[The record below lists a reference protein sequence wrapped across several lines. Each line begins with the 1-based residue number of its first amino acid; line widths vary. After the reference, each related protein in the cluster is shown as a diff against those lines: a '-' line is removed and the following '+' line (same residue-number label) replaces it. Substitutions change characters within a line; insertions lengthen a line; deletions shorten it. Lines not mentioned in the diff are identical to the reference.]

1 MIKSCQPAIDSDAL
15 RANLLETAVSE
26 VAIDP
31 SCAVL
36 CDIVKKY
43 KGIHANLEQ
52 LLYEIHHPFR
62 NWTLILPRLRAF
74 VLKNFNRY
82 YQHRDGPE
90 AFGRFCDIFLSAI
103 DSPIKQPSG
112 EKETA
117 MEALLA
123 YIEKLVSRLD
133 HDGPA
138 GYESALAAC
147 FSRLVALDDD
157 VTMYM
162 VQSRYCMKKICA
174 LLLKISRQARST
186 NKTGYD
192 LKPAA
197 RLLKKTL
204 FLNYRYWLGEEDPL
218 PWLSDQC
225 GDMCRGWEAGR
236 LFNRISHQ
244 RLKEHSDS
252 LKRVKIEADSNG
264 EEPLALLLELPSHP
278 DIVRLYREVSE
289 KLVETSLEDD
299 TGDRFAENRRLL
311 FLFRIMDTSGLF
323 LIHEETLREI
333 NQGLVHLIQKQKFE
347 EIERFLL
354 TAFQL
359 LKVNVRKYPH
369 TSLQCIQVAGTEIF
383 DRGNSRLVET
393 FLWETTRFGFQHANV
408 IGVTRDWQPI
418 INPAHLG
425 NIRVWLSLIMHE
437 PKWCATLFSALIIN
451 IKLSG
456 TCVKDTDLFQR
467 DITELLNHP
476 VEPVYNLVKQF
487 ARLMPVFFNEIGA
500 EGILREVST
509 ELDEIHK
516 RRDPLIHF
524 LRKQSHVES
533 SNLIVEFIEAIFQF
547 WRTRD
552 RDPLTHFLPLEIV
565 ARIATDG
572 EFVDDIHKLIQRVF
586 SLPEID
592 ENKDLLR
599 LSNENMK
606 KLLADQDDIAQTEVR
621 RFGLLVKMYRL
632 VYQKY
637 NLGFQ
642 ELGYELEYG
651 AGIDFPEMKGLVKE
665 LEKCD
670 IVKCLKIL
678 LNRLESLKEI
688 ILSNRTFKARED
700 IYHKRHIGV
709 DIPSVYGCYR
719 EKKFN
724 ALGLTFRLENFAR
737 IYLKKLPGTVNV
749 SFITKATFVRIV
761 KCLSLYL
768 RALKIDGITS
778 RRLETQ
784 LSLLSSSLG
793 VRRFSF
799 AQYMDILQGFSE
811 GVKDVIY
818 TYYTNIHQNNLSTI
832 IPQTGLKNLLP
843 KYRPLLV
850 DRDGGRETGSPCD
863 TKSGDRI
870 SKEQILKLSESF
882 MRDLIA
888 EAFGL
893 QELDNFITGINHTLE
908 EQKEAL
914 DPESLDLLMT
924 YDPVKVISFL
934 HKPNPWTHNLIYLGN
949 KGYNLTLLACDKKPV
964 PPGFVITT
972 EIFRCRPVVKNFLS
986 AHNEFISQV
995 YKSVKKLETMTG
1007 RGYGDP
1013 ENPLLLSVRSGAAV
1027 STPGMLATI
1036 NDVGLNQE
1044 IVSGF
1049 AEASG
1054 NPYAAWDNFR
1064 RFLQSWAM
1072 AGGMERDAFQLLMN
1086 RAKER
1091 HNVSKKSQFT
1101 PDQMKKLALEYRKEI
1116 KDSGIIIPNDSRLQ
1130 LISAVEMVFDSWN
1143 SPKTREYLDLM
1154 NLSESWGTAVIV
1166 QTMVF
1171 GNLGP
1176 KSGSGVV
1183 FTAHPY
1189 RRVRRVALWGDYS
1202 DNVQGEDIVGGLVT
1216 SYPISVE
1223 QAEIDGRSIEF
1234 CLEKKFPDIYE
1245 PLLALSRELVYE
1257 KKWNPQEIEFT
1268 FDGCASRN
1276 LHILQTRDMITMEKR
1291 ESLDI
1296 FEEAEN
1302 LDNYVLGK
1310 GIGVYGGALSGRA
1323 VFTIENIRQLRLE
1336 DPDTPLI
1343 LIRRDTVPEDIKAI
1357 SMADGLLTAKG
1368 GQTSHA
1374 SITTLRLK
1382 KTCVAG
1388 CRSLKIVEAEERCE
1402 ISGQTIRFRDWIS
1415 IDGIKG
1421 LFLKGAH
1428 KIKKPVKEETIQ
1440 THKFVHW

>member
-1 MIKSCQPAIDSDAL
+1 MTKSSQPAIDSDAL

-31 SCAVL
+31 SCAL
-36 CDIVKKY
+36 LSDIVKKY

-74 VLKNFNRY
+74 VLKNFDHY
-82 YQHRDGPE
+82 HQHRDGPE

-103 DSPIKQPSG
+103 DSPLKQPSG

-123 YIEKLVSRLD
+123 YIERLVSRLD

-138 GYESALAAC
+138 GYESVLAAC

-162 VQSRYCMKKICA
+162 IQSRHCIKKICA

-186 NKTGYD
+186 NKIGYD

-197 RLLKKTL
+197 GLLKKIL
-204 FLNYRYWLGEEDPL
+204 FLNYRYWLSEEDPL
-218 PWLSDQC
+218 PWFSDQC
-225 GDMCRGWEAGR
+225 GEMCQGWEAGR

-244 RLKEHSDS
+244 RLKGHSDS
-252 LKRVKIEADSNG
+252 LKRIEIEADSNG
-264 EEPLALLLELPSHP
+264 EEPLTLLLELPSHL
-278 DIVRLYREVSE
+278 DIVRLYREVPE
-289 KLVETSLEDD
+289 KLVEASLEDD
-299 TGDRFAENRRLL
+299 TGVRFAENRRLL

-333 NQGLVHLIQKQKFE
+333 NQALVHLIRVQKFE

-359 LKVNVRKYPH
+359 LKANVRNYPH
-369 TSLQCIQVAGTEIF
+369 TSLQCIQIAGTEIF

-393 FLWETTRFGFQHANV
+393 FLRETTRFGFQYANV

-418 INPAHLG
+418 TNPAHLG

-437 PKWCATLFSALIIN
+437 PKWCATLFSALIVN
-451 IKLSG
+451 LKLSG
-456 TCVKDTDLFQR
+456 TCIKDTDLFQR
-467 DITELLNHP
+467 HITELLNHP

-500 EGILREVST
+500 EGVLRDVST

-547 WRTRD
+547 WRTKN

-565 ARIATDG
+565 TRVATEG
-572 EFVDDIHKLIQRVF
+572 EFVDVIHKLVQRIF

-592 ENKDLLR
+592 ENKDLLK
-599 LSNENMK
+599 LSNDKMK
-606 KLLADQDDIAQTEVR
+606 KFLAEQDDIAQTEVR
-621 RFGLLVKMYRL
+621 RFRLLVRMYRL

-642 ELGYELEYG
+642 ELGHELEYG
-651 AGIDFPEMKGLVKE
+651 AGTDFPETNGLVKE
-665 LEKCD
+665 LHECD
-670 IVKCLKIL
+670 TVQRLNIL
-678 LNRLESLKEI
+678 LNRLQGLKEI
-688 ILSNRTFKARED
+688 ILSSRTFKARED

-719 EKKFN
+719 EKKFD
-724 ALGLTFRLENFAR
+724 ALGLTFRLENLAR
-737 IYLKKLPGTVNV
+737 IYLEELPRTVNV
-749 SFITKATFVRIV
+749 SFITRATFVRIV
-761 KCLSLYL
+761 KCLRLYL
-768 RALKIDGITS
+768 RALNIDGITS

-799 AQYMDILQGFSE
+799 AQYMDILRGFSE

-818 TYYTNIHQNNLSTI
+818 TYYTNIHQYNLSTI
-832 IPQTGLKNLLP
+832 IPQTGFKNLLP
-843 KYRPLLV
+843 KYRSMLV
-850 DRDGGRETGSPCD
+850 DRDGSRESGSPGD

-870 SKEQILKLSESF
+870 SKEQILKLSESV
-882 MRDLIA
+882 MRDHIA

-893 QELDNFITGINHTLE
+893 RELDNFITGIYHTLE

-914 DPESLDLLMT
+914 DPKSLDLLMT
-924 YDPVKVISFL
+924 YNPVKVISFL
-934 HKPNPWTHNLIYLGN
+934 HKPNPWTHNLIHLGN
-949 KGYNLTLLACDKKPV
+949 KGYNLTLLAYEKKPV

-972 EIFRCRPVVKNFLS
+972 EIFRCRSVVKNFLS
-986 AHNEFISQV
+986 VHNEFMSQMHR
-995 YKSVKKLETMTG
+995 SVKKLETMTG
-1007 RGYGDP
+1007 RGYGDRK
-1013 ENPLLLSVRSGAAV
+1013 NPLLLSVRSGAAI
-1027 STPGMLATI
+1027 STPGMMATI
-1036 NDVGLNQE
+1036 HNVGLNE
-1044 IVSGF
+1044 ELVSGF
-1049 AEASG
+1049 AQASG
-1054 NPYAAWDNFR
+1054 KPCPAWDNFR

-1072 AGGMERDAFQLLMN
+1072 AGGMERDAFQLLMDS
-1086 RAKER
+1086 AKER
-1091 HNVSKKSQFT
+1091 YHVRRKSRFT
-1101 PDQMKKLALEYRKEI
+1101 PDQMKELALEYRKEI
-1116 KDSGIIIPNDSRLQ
+1116 QGFGIVIPDDPWLQ

-1143 SPKTREYLDLM
+1143 SSKTREYRDLM
-1154 NLSESWGTAVIV
+1154 GLSGSWGTAVIV
-1166 QTMVF
+1166 QSMVF

-1176 KSGSGVV
+1176 ESGSGVV

-1202 DNVQGEDIVGGLVT
+1202 DNVHGEDIVGGLVT
-1216 SYPISVE
+1216 SYPISEE

-1234 CLEKKFPDIYE
+1234 CLEKKFPDIYK

-1276 LHILQTRDMITMEKR
+1276 LHILQTRDMITMEKM
-1291 ESLDI
+1291 EHLDV

-1302 LDNYVLGK
+1302 LDNYMLGK
-1310 GIGVYGGALSGRA
+1310 GIGVYGGSLSGRA
-1323 VFTIENIRQLRLE
+1323 VFTIKNIRQLRLE
-1336 DPDTPLI
+1336 DPGTPLI

-1357 SMADGLLTAKG
+1357 SMADGLLTARG

-1402 ISGQTIRFRDWIS
+1402 INGQTIRFRDWVS

-1440 THKFVHW
+1440 TPKFVHW